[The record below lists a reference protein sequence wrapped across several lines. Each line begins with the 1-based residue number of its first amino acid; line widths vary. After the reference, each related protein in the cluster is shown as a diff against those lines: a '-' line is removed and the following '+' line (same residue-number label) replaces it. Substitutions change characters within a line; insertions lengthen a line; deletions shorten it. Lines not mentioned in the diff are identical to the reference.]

1 MVFFIIV
8 GRQTEI
14 RFESCQVFVN
24 PYDDVD
30 DQLRKEREEAIAM
43 EEEERE
49 KLKRRQVT
57 KKEAEPKVFK
67 AGVGKYINPATQ

>member
-1 MVFFIIV
+1 M
-8 GRQTEI
+8 
-14 RFESCQVFVN
+14 FVN

-30 DQLRKEREEAIAM
+30 DQLRKEREEAIVK
-43 EEEERE
+43 EGEERE
-49 KLKRRQVT
+49 KERRRPVT